1 MVQLSIASVQTDI
14 SKHIS
19 KKFGVKDHNLPRL
32 LAKLGKKLP
41 RGLEGDLA
49 YLFDAEA
56 RTKHPKRRG
65 QVDQNRLKTIRR
77 SCLSRL
83 DEVDLERDRTRARA
97 LFLAEFAA
105 RMLMFFIGFVGL
117 LYWFELI

>member
-14 SKHIS
+14 SKRIS
-19 KKFGVKDHNLPRL
+19 KKFGVKDNNLPRL

-41 RGLEGDLA
+41 RGLEGELA
-49 YLFDAEA
+49 YLFDAET

-77 SCLSRL
+77 SCLARL
-83 DEVDLERDRTRARA
+83 EGVDLDRDRTRARA
-97 LFLAEFAA
+97 VYGRVCGTDAVVYL
-105 RMLMFFIGFVGL
+105 
-117 LYWFELI
+117 WFGQLVVLV

>member
-19 KKFGVKDHNLPRL
+19 KKFGVKNSNLPRL
-32 LAKLGKKLP
+32 LAKLHKKLP
-41 RGLEGDLA
+41 RGLETELA

-65 QVDQNRLKTIRR
+65 QVDQNRLKTIHR
-77 SCLSRL
+77 SCLAKL
-83 DEVDLERDRTRARA
+83 DGVDLDRDRTRARA
-97 LFLAEFAA
+97 LFMAEFAA
-105 RMLMFFIGFVGL
+105 RMLMFFVGFVGL
-117 LYWFELI
+117 LYWFDLI